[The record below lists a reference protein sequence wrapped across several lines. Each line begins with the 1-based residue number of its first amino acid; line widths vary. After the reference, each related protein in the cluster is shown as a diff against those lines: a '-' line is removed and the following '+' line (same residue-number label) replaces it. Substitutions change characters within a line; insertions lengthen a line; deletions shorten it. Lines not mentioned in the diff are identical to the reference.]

1 MPGLLGRIGTL
12 CQNYEDTD
20 TVSFLG
26 LQAIGRAYLDYLLE
40 EGHFAE
46 AVKMCSKIL
55 GKRKDLWEEE
65 IYKFAKIG
73 QLRVR

>member
-1 MPGLLGRIGTL
+1 MHCSVLFA
-12 CQNYEDTD
+12 
-20 TVSFLG
+20 VF
-26 LQAIGRAYLDYLLE
+26 QAIGRAYLDYLLE

-46 AVKMCSKIL
+46 AVKMCSKTL